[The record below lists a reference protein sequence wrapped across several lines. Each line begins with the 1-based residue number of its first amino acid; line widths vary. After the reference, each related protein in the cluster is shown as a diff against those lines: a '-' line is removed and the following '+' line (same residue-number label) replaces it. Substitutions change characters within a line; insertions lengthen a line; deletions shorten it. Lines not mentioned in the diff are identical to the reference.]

1 MLDIQVLF
9 CPLKQDEMCI
19 LLGNLLDNAIEAV
32 REVERKKRKIQVRMM
47 TPNNMF
53 LLENQNPYEEVRK
66 KTEQQY
72 LTTKTD
78 HTLHGLG
85 LGSVKQIV
93 EKNGGFL
100 EISDENQEFQVNITL
115 MGKASGIDSQKVK
128 E

>member
-32 REVERKKRKIQVRMM
+32 REVERKKRKIKVRMM

-53 LLENQNPYEEVRK
+53 LLEIQNPYEEVRK

-85 LGSVKQIV
+85 LGSVQIKQLHV
-93 EKNGGFL
+93 P
-100 EISDENQEFQVNITL
+100 
-115 MGKASGIDSQKVK
+115 
-128 E
+128 